1 MSGRWCTQH
10 LPAAHNVVVYIFS
23 GGYRSPPYA
32 LWNFPSL
39 HFVISHIVIISA
51 GIFLTVDSVRFGYR
65 EADARNGWNSL
76 PPPHRLANYDEE
88 VTGETGS
95 REERLTSSTSS
106 DSVIDKS
113 KIYDGEEGARMING
127 NLIRLLLYSI

>member
-1 MSGRWCTQH
+1 MSGMVHTS
-10 LPAAHNVVVYIFS
+10 ATHNVAMYLKRGASLTMHMDFPRYIRNSYIFIC
-23 GGYRSPPYA
+23 
-32 LWNFPSL
+32 
-39 HFVISHIVIISA
+39 V

-88 VTGETGS
+88 ASRENGS
-95 REERLTSSTSS
+95 REERLASKSS

-113 KIYDGEEGARMING
+113 KIYDGEEGARRCG
-127 NLIRLLLYSI
+127 DLVRLLLLY

>member
-1 MSGRWCTQH
+1 MSGRWRTQH
-10 LPAAHNVVVYIFS
+10 LPAAHNVVVYIFN

-39 HFVISHIVIISA
+39 HFVISHITIISA

-95 REERLTSSTSS
+95 STSS

-113 KIYDGEEGARMING
+113 QIYDGEEGARMMSEI
-127 NLIRLLLYSI
+127 